1 MQRRGYCVEYAYK
14 LLSVQ
19 VLFTITSDKLQRGL
33 IKILGQI
40 YFLIQIFFFF
50 LDLAYL
56 SLFFEFTITRAKLV
70 FEPNFSGDST
80 C

>member
-19 VLFTITSDKLQRGL
+19 VLFTIISDKLQRGL
-33 IKILGQI
+33 IKILDQI

-50 LDLAYL
+50 GL
-56 SLFFEFTITRAKLV
+56 SVPIFIFWIYHNPGQVGLWA
-70 FEPNFSGDST
+70 
-80 C
+80 